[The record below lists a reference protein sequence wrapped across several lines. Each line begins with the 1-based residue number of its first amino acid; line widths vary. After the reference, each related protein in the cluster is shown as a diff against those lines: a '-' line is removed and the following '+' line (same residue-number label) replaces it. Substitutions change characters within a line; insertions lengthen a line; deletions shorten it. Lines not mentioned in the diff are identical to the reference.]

1 MSEVYHTL
9 QKEHEFKEQ
18 NTWKRTNLNK
28 AYKNYE
34 KNENHLF
41 WVHGFG
47 GTGKSYMV
55 KRWMEEKS
63 QENMTAFFA
72 YLDLSDCGDESDVY
86 YRIACEL
93 KKYYKTHSFDD
104 KKNSV
109 DTVIKMYEWVKGIY
123 HEDFSYAKSIENVTD
138 KVVALV
144 NNEIK
149 NANNEIKEESK
160 FDKIVSEILLKLAD
174 MIPFV
179 KNLKWIIETLIDV
192 KDISN
197 GIKLKKSLLNVIS
210 KLESSVL
217 REQYLLDNLKSAMP
231 QNTKRVINK

>member
-104 KKNSV
+104 KK
-109 DTVIKMYEWVKGIY
+109 IRW
-123 HEDFSYAKSIENVTD
+123 
-138 KVVALV
+138 
-144 NNEIK
+144 
-149 NANNEIKEESK
+149 
-160 FDKIVSEILLKLAD
+160 IL
-174 MIPFV
+174 
-179 KNLKWIIETLIDV
+179 
-192 KDISN
+192 S
-197 GIKLKKSLLNVIS
+197 
-210 KLESSVL
+210 
-217 REQYLLDNLKSAMP
+217 
-231 QNTKRVINK
+231 